1 MTAIRWDSIHDAIV
15 AEYARMNNG
24 APLDGWTSSA
34 IADAVCYRLRD
45 VGVNVLD
52 VPVNCM
58 EGDPRLLPPGHPAS
72 YKGSGKPA
80 ETSTDRDIIAVIDR
94 IMAVAPLSNSVCLLR
109 LLPALRGLRE
119 SAGYTPPEGM
129 VVRWG
134 ELAHLLVQ
142 HLGQPDTDWKRQ
154 IAAIMS
160 NTAGTEARR

>member
-15 AEYARMNNG
+15 REYARMNNG
-24 APLDGWTSSA
+24 VNIDGWTSSA

-58 EGDPRLLPPGHPAS
+58 EGDPRLLPKGHPAG
-72 YKGSGKPA
+72 YKGNEKPA
-80 ETSTDRDIIAVIDR
+80 ETRADRDITTVIDR
-94 IMAVAPLSNSVCLLR
+94 IMAVAPLSNSVCLLH

-119 SAGYTPPEGM
+119 SAGYTPPESM
-129 VVRWG
+129 AVRWA
-134 ELAHLLVQ
+134 ELAHLLVR

-154 IAAIMS
+154 IAAIMQGQQPA
-160 NTAGTEARR
+160 T